1 MDTPEFSHIV
11 KPSEIGSK
19 PKSGTL
25 TADAEQRRALAL
37 RFDIPKISS
46 MTANYKLV
54 AGERGIA
61 FTGLLISDLHQSCAI
76 TGEAVPVQVR
86 DKFDILFIPKADPSE
101 LEEEIELT
109 EEECDLV
116 EYEQAQIDL
125 GEALAQTLYLSLD
138 PYLRGPNAEE
148 AARKKGL
155 KSEAEAGPFGALAGL
170 KEKLAK
176 R

>member
-1 MDTPEFSHIV
+1 MIDKPEFSHIV
-11 KPSEIGSK
+11 KLSEIGSK
-19 PKSGTL
+19 PRSGTL
-25 TADAEQRRALAL
+25 AAGEEERCALAL

-46 MTANYKLV
+46 LTATYKLE

-61 FTGLLISDLHQSCAI
+61 FTGLLTSNLHQSCVI
-76 TGEAVPVQVR
+76 TGEEIPVQVR
-86 DKFDILFIPKADPSE
+86 DKFDILFIPKADPSD

-116 EYEQAQIDL
+116 EYEQSQIDL

-138 PYLRGPNAEE
+138 PYLRGPNADE

-155 KSEAEAGPFGALAGL
+155 KSEEESGPFGALAAL
-170 KEKLAK
+170 KDKLG
-176 R
+176 

>member
-1 MDTPEFSHIV
+1 MINTPEFSHIV
-11 KPSEIGSK
+11 KLSEIGSK
-19 PKSGTL
+19 PRTGKLAAG
-25 TADAEQRRALAL
+25 AEERRALAL

-46 MTANYKLV
+46 LTATYKLA

-61 FTGLLISDLHQSCAI
+61 FTGLLTSDLHQSCAI

-116 EYEQAQIDL
+116 EYEQSQIDL

-138 PYLRGPNAEE
+138 PYLRGPNADE

-155 KSEAEAGPFGALAGL
+155 KSEEEAGPFGALAAL
-170 KEKLAK
+170 KGKLG
-176 R
+176 